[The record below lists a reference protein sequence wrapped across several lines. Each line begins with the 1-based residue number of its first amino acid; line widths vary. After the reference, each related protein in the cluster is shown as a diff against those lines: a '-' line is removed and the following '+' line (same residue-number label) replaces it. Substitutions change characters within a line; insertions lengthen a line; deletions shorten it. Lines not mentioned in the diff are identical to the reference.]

1 MIRALILTIIN
12 LTVFVSLAFG
22 GQDLQLLRQGNKLFE
37 SGDFVGAEQSYRQA
51 LEINSDNPK
60 AWHNL
65 GNALY
70 KQGRLEEAR
79 EIFTQLAQE
88 GSASDDLRAAGWHNL
103 GNTLLGSGQIPESVD
118 AFKEALRLAPDDDDT
133 RYNLA
138 YALNLLEDPPPDT
151 SDRDGEGDDE
161 DDQQDQEQGPDND
174 DGDDDQEDDASPEIQ
189 PDMGDDQLAERP
201 DQLSPQEAER
211 ILEALRQQEQNIQ
224 EEINREE
231 QTLEPVRSQREW

>member
-1 MIRALILTIIN
+1 MIRAFILTIFILKVFAS
-12 LTVFVSLAFG
+12 LTFG

-37 SGDFVGAEQSYRQA
+37 DGDYTGAEQSYRRA

-70 KQGRLEEAR
+70 KQGRLVEAQ
-79 EIFTQLAQE
+79 EIFNQLTQEA
-88 GSASDDLRAAGWHNL
+88 SASDELRAAGWHNL

-118 AFKEALRLAPDDDDT
+118 AFKEALRLAPDDEDT

-151 SDRDGEGDDE
+151 SEQDGDENDE
-161 DDQQDQEQGPDND
+161 DDQQDQDQDPDND
-174 DGDDDQEDDASPEIQ
+174 EGEDEQDGDGSPEMQ
-189 PDMGDDQLAERP
+189 PDMGDDQLAEGP
-201 DQLSPQEAER
+201 DQLSPQDAER
-211 ILEALRQQEQNIQ
+211 ILEALRQQEQRIQ
-224 EEINREE
+224 EKINREE
-231 QTLEPVRSQREW
+231 ETLEPVRSQREW